1 MMDQQKYCAAAMTLA
16 KALVD
21 LDKAAPGDNSV
32 LPTPTIFT
40 YTPRSDPFDESH
52 FIPEIPLHI
61 AQQIMTRADFT
72 QAYDHLNFFT
82 IDARSMIRADSVPMM
97 NAFRQICGTEG
108 FAEHLE
114 ATMKRIADIES
125 LGRTRELVAKDLGAG
140 QKFYEIVKQSNGMQI
155 SVKHKDKGK
164 D

>member
-1 MMDQQKYCAAAMTLA
+1 MITDQKYCAAAMTLA

-21 LDKAAPGDNSV
+21 LDKAGPEDDSI
-32 LPTPTIFT
+32 LPAPTIFT
-40 YTPRSDPFDESH
+40 YTPQPDPFDESH
-52 FIPEIPLHI
+52 LIPEIPLHI
-61 AQQIMTRADFT
+61 AQQIMTRADFI

-97 NAFRQICGTEG
+97 NAFRQICETEG

-114 ATMKRIADIES
+114 ATMDRISAIES
-125 LGRTRELVAKDLGAG
+125 LGRTRELVAKDLGVG
-140 QKFYEIVKQSNGMQI
+140 GKFYEIMKQGNGMKI
-155 SVKHKDKGK
+155 SVKDRDKDK